1 MVGLLVQQ
9 AHAIVAAPLVMA
21 ALLAGGVVAGVAA
34 RALARHN
41 RWRTLPAVLSGF
53 GLTLILALTV
63 ARGPLPAA
71 PGPEAAPEAAPFCL
85 IDGFAPFADQ
95 NAILNMWLFVPFAL
109 FATLATKRTV
119 AVLGS
124 SVALTAAIEL
134 TQPIAGIGVCET
146 QDFGNNAL
154 GAAIGVAAG
163 WLLNAMISR

>member
-1 MVGLLVQQ
+1 MVGLLLQQ

-34 RALARHN
+34 WALARHH

-53 GLTLILALTV
+53 GLTFILALTV

-71 PGPEAAPEAAPFCL
+71 PEAEAAPGAAPFCL
-85 IDGFAPFADQ
+85 IDGFAPFADE

-109 FATLATKRTV
+109 FATLATKRTF

-124 SVALTAAIEL
+124 SVVLTAAIEL
-134 TQPIAGIGVCET
+134 TQPVAGIGVCET

-154 GAAIGVAAG
+154 GAALGVAAG
-163 WLLNAMISR
+163 WLLNAMSR

>member
-9 AHAIVAAPLVMA
+9 ARAIIAAPLVMA
-21 ALLAGGVVAGVAA
+21 ALLVGGMVAGAA
-34 RALARHN
+34 AWALARHN
-41 RWRTLPAVLSGF
+41 RWRVVPAMLSGF

-63 ARGPLPAA
+63 ARGPLPSY
-71 PGPEAAPEAAPFCL
+71 PESGVASQAAPFCL
-85 IDGFAPFADQ
+85 IDGFAPFTDQ

-109 FATLATKRTV
+109 FATLATNRAV

-154 GAAIGVAAG
+154 GAAVGVAAG
-163 WLLNAMISR
+163 WLLNAMARR

>member
-1 MVGLLVQQ
+1 MLGLLVQQ

-34 RALARHN
+34 WALARHN

-71 PGPEAAPEAAPFCL
+71 APEAAPFCL
-85 IDGFAPFADQ
+85 IDGFAPFADE

-124 SVALTAAIEL
+124 SVVLTAAIEL

-154 GAAIGVAAG
+154 GAAVGVAAG
-163 WLLNAMISR
+163 WLLNAMSR